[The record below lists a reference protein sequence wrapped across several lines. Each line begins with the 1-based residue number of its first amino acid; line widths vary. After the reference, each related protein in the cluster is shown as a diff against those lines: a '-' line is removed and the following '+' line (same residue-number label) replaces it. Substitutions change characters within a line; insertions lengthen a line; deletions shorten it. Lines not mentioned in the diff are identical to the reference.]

1 MKEMKIDQGEIV
13 EILVEDTLAVT
24 AQILVSPAIN
34 EPAIIDKSAAF
45 TDGSAQIT
53 LVNEDTDKEPGDYV
67 YQIRLY
73 DEDGEYIVLSGD
85 CETGDC
91 SVASF
96 VICPVIPEGS

>member
-13 EILVEDTLAVT
+13 EILVEDTLAVS
-24 AQILVSPAIN
+24 AQILVSTTVD
-34 EPAIIDKSAAF
+34 EPPIIEKSAPF
-45 TDGSAQIT
+45 TEGSAQIT
-53 LVNEDTDKEPGDYV
+53 LVNSDTDKEPGEYV

-91 SVASF
+91 SVAAF